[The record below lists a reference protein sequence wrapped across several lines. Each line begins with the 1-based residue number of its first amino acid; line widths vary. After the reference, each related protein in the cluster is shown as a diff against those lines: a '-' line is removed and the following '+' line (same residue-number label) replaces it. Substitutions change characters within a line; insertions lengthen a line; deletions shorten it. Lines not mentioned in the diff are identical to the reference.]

1 MSKPILPSETH
12 NKAAICQGKYA
23 ALFALPRKMNRAA
36 VQNNMVEAIVLKKP
50 EFDQIE
56 AVEAAL
62 WLSIESA
69 QQVGSDY
76 TSNYKRDTK
85 GL

>member
-1 MSKPILPSETH
+1 MRRSQPM
-12 NKAAICQGKYA
+12 Q
-23 ALFALPRKMNRAA
+23 
-36 VQNNMVEAIVLKKP
+36 VIVLKKP

-76 TSNYKRDTK
+76 TSHYKRDTK